1 MKSDIQVSFC
11 QKPREEYLL
20 EKIAT
25 NRWKKETK
33 PKPNEVITKNTLRF
47 RWKKILRVKDT
58 PNKH

>member
-33 PKPNEVITKNTLRF
+33 PKPNKVIS
-47 RWKKILRVKDT
+47 KILYALGGK
-58 PNKH
+58 KF

>member
-33 PKPNEVITKNTLRF
+33 PKPNEVIS
-47 RWKKILRVKDT
+47 KILYALGGK
-58 PNKH
+58 KFKS